1 MFLKRLSSIVFAI
14 NSTYKNNKIQNKYF
28 QISNKKILVNII
40 YIYNLY
46 LWKLKYKIYI
56 LQENTSNIPV
66 YISSTGTRACRGLCT
81 FMICFRGSG
90 FDFNSSR
97 PGLQAA
103 NLFNMFLLLI
113 MYLYKSYLED
123 WETWKK
129 SFDDNNCILDIF
141 DVVNLY
147 PSLSI
152 VLVSKALVEALELS
166 SEFETSMIKYWI
178 KTIGPEKFE
187 VPFIYKSSKI

>member
-1 MFLKRLSSIVFAI
+1 MLNLILETI
-14 NSTYKNNKIQNKYF
+14 NVRYCRNG
-28 QISNKKILVNII
+28 VNE
-40 YIYNLY
+40 YC
-46 LWKLKYKIYI
+46 KD
-56 LQENTSNIPV
+56 S
-66 YISSTGTRACRGLCT
+66 
-81 FMICFRGSG
+81 
-90 FDFNSSR
+90 
-97 PGLQAA
+97 
-103 NLFNMFLLLI
+103 
-113 MYLYKSYLED
+113 KSYLED

-129 SFDDNNCILDIF
+129 SFDDNNCILDTF